1 MVKVNRKI
9 VKWIAIIIS
18 TSSIGAGIFFCVVS
32 YKMSLIPSM
41 TFEEMLSYTTKNND
55 EARIT
60 VGTIKDGKMEFV
72 VYGNDGE
79 VLPSEE
85 HEYEI
90 GSLTKTF
97 TTSLLCKA
105 IDGGNVTLDSSI
117 DDYLNLAPKEYY
129 PTLRRLV
136 THTSG
141 FKGYYFDGQMI
152 SNFFKGEK
160 NDFYGISEEKLN
172 KKISK
177 VALKNKDYDFNYSN
191 FGLSVVGSVLA
202 EIYDT
207 DYTTLMNSFINN
219 DLGLQN
225 TKISDGTGAIEEYW
239 HWNANDGYLPAGG
252 LVSTITDMMKYV
264 QLQISEEKQYLSQA
278 HKTIENINA
287 TSKRNEKMGIRM
299 DAAGIGWMIDREN
312 NIVWHNGG
320 TSNFNSYIAFDK
332 EKQVGVVILSNLSPS
347 YRIPA
352 TVMGVKLMKSLQGE
366 V

>member
-1 MVKVNRKI
+1 MVKVYRKI
-9 VKWIAIIIS
+9 VKGIAIIIS
-18 TSSIGAGIFFCVVS
+18 IACIVAVIFWGVVS

-41 TFEEMLSYTTKNND
+41 TFKEMLSYTTKNND

-72 VYGNDGE
+72 VYGNNGQ

-85 HEYEI
+85 HQYEI

-97 TTSLLCKA
+97 TTSLLCKV
-105 IDGGNVTLDSSI
+105 IDEGNVTLDSSI
-117 DDYLNLAPKEYY
+117 DNYLSLPQKEYY

-160 NDFYGISEEKLN
+160 NDFYGINEEKLN

-177 VALKNKDYDFNYSN
+177 VSLKNKDYDFNYSN
-191 FGLSVVGSVLA
+191 FGLSVLGSVLA

-207 DYTTLMNSFINN
+207 DYTPMMNSFINN

-225 TKISDGTGAIEEYW
+225 TKISDGTGDLKEYW
-239 HWNANDGYLPAGG
+239 NWNANDGYLPAGG

-264 QLQISEEKQYLSQA
+264 QLQMSEEKQYLSQA
-278 HKTIENINA
+278 HKTITNINA
-287 TSKRNEKMGIRM
+287 TSKKIEKMGIRM
-299 DAAGIGWMIDREN
+299 DAAGIGWIIDKQN

-347 YRIPA
+347 YRIPT
-352 TVMGVKLMKSLQGE
+352 TVMGVKFIKSLQGE

>member
-1 MVKVNRKI
+1 M
-9 VKWIAIIIS
+9 
-18 TSSIGAGIFFCVVS
+18 
-32 YKMSLIPSM
+32 
-41 TFEEMLSYTTKNND
+41 
-55 EARIT
+55 
-60 VGTIKDGKMEFV
+60 
-72 VYGNDGE
+72 
-79 VLPSEE
+79 
-85 HEYEI
+85 
-90 GSLTKTF
+90 
-97 TTSLLCKA
+97 CKA

-117 DDYLNLAPKEYY
+117 DDYLNLAPKGYY

-141 FKGYYFDGQMI
+141 FKGYYFDVQMI
-152 SNFFKGEK
+152 ANFFKGEK

-239 HWNANDGYLPAGG
+239 HWNAKDGYLPAGG

-278 HKTIENINA
+278 HKTIANINA

-347 YRIPA
+347 YRIPT
-352 TVMGVKLMKSLQGE
+352 TVMGVKLIKSLQDE